1 VTEGFEAGAA
11 AFHGDAAAPVLEELL
26 RREHGRVLGGLVRR
40 LGDLDLA
47 EDVLQE
53 ALVEAWQR
61 WPLDGVPDN
70 PAAWLTTVA
79 RNRAYDRIRRERL
92 RLPKEAEAL
101 GLREGGDE
109 PLTPGPADLDDVD
122 APLADDQLALLL
134 LACHPALPVAAQQAL
149 TLRSVAGLTTPEIAA
164 AFLVPEATMAQRIV
178 RAKRKITLARIPF
191 RLPEGVE
198 LTERLAV
205 VAHVVYLV
213 FNEGYAATAGDV
225 PIRRELCAE
234 ALRLGRLLV
243 ALAPDDHEAW
253 GLLALMLLQDSRR
266 GARVDDFGRLVPLGE
281 QDRSRW
287 DQRQIAEGRELV
299 KAALSDG
306 FAGPYQIQAA
316 IAAVHSESLSDAET
330 DWQQIRLLYRM
341 LELVAPGPLVTLNRA
356 VAVARC
362 DGPEAGL
369 AVVDGLL
376 ERAELVD
383 HHRLASVRGHLL
395 EDAGRRSEAMA
406 EYVRAAELTS
416 APAER
421 TYLLARAARL
431 HSDGSDH
438 RGDVV
443 RGG

>member
-1 VTEGFEAGAA
+1 V
-11 AFHGDAAAPVLEELL
+11 FHGDATTPVLEDLL
-26 RREHGRVLGGLVRR
+26 RHEHGRVLGGLVRR
-40 LGDLDLA
+40 IGDLDLA

-53 ALVEAWQR
+53 ALVEAWER
-61 WPLDGVPDN
+61 WPREGVPER

-79 RNRAYDRIRRERL
+79 RNRAFDRIRRERL

-101 GLREGGDE
+101 GLREGGTELLAPSPDDA
-109 PLTPGPADLDDVD
+109 ADDD

-134 LACHPALPVAAQQAL
+134 LACHPALAVDAQLAL

-164 AFLVPEATMAQRIV
+164 AFLVPEPTMAQRIV
-178 RAKRKITLARIPF
+178 RAKRKIAVARIPF
-191 RLPEGVE
+191 RLPEGEE
-198 LTERLAV
+198 LTQRLAV

-243 ALAPDDHEAW
+243 ALVPDDAEAR

-266 GARVDDFGRLVPLGE
+266 AARLDESGRLVPLGE

-287 DQRQIAEGRELV
+287 DAGQIAEGRALV
-299 KAALSDG
+299 AAALGEG

-316 IAAVHSESLSDAET
+316 IAAVHAESASEAET
-330 DWQQIRLLYRM
+330 DWEQIRMLYHL

-362 DGPEAGL
+362 DGPQAGL

-376 ERAELVD
+376 DRAELVG

-395 EDAGRRSEAMA
+395 EDAGRTDEAIE

-421 TYLLARAARL
+421 AYLLGRAGRL
-431 HSDGSDH
+431 AP
-438 RGDVV
+438 
-443 RGG
+443 

>member
-1 VTEGFEAGAA
+1 VTERGRVAGLE
-11 AFHGDAAAPVLEELL
+11 HGDVMPPEDATAPVLEDLL
-26 RREHGRVLGGLVRR
+26 RGEHATVLGALVRR

-61 WPLDGVPDN
+61 WPREGVPDR

-79 RNRAYDRIRRERL
+79 RNRALDRIRRERL

-101 GLREGGDE
+101 GLREGGAE
-109 PLTPGPADLDDVD
+109 ALAPGPDADDTD
-122 APLADDQLALLL
+122 APMADDQLALLL
-134 LACHPALPVAAQQAL
+134 LACHPALSVEAQLAL
-149 TLRSVAGLTTPEIAA
+149 TLRSVGGLTTPEIAA
-164 AFLVPEATMAQRIV
+164 AFLVPEATLAQRIV
-178 RAKRKITLARIPF
+178 RAKRKIAIARIPF
-191 RLPEGVE
+191 RLPEGAE

-243 ALAPDDHEAW
+243 ALAPDDAEAR

-266 GARVDDFGRLVPLGE
+266 AARLDGSGRLVPLGE

-287 DQRQIAEGRELV
+287 DAAQIAEGRALV
-299 KAALSDG
+299 ADALGAG
-306 FAGPYQIQAA
+306 FAGPYQLQAA
-316 IAAVHSESLSDAET
+316 IAAVHSESASEAVT
-330 DWQQIRLLYRM
+330 DWEQIRLLYRL

-376 ERAELVD
+376 DRAELIG

-395 EDAGRRSEAMA
+395 EDAGRTGEAIE
-406 EYVRAAELTS
+406 EYVRAADLTS

-421 TYLLARAARL
+421 AYLLERAARL
-431 HSDGSDH
+431 A
-438 RGDVV
+438 R
-443 RGG
+443 

>member
-1 VTEGFEAGAA
+1 VVLPEHAT
-11 AFHGDAAAPVLEELL
+11 APVLEDLL
-26 RREHGRVLGGLVRR
+26 RSEHARVLGGLVRR

-53 ALVEAWQR
+53 ALVEAWER
-61 WPLDGVPDN
+61 WPREGIPDR

-79 RNRAYDRIRRERL
+79 RNRALDRIRRERL

-101 GLREGGDE
+101 GLREGGSE
-109 PLTPGPADLDDVD
+109 PLVPGPDEADERV
-122 APLADDQLALLL
+122 ADDQLGLLL
-134 LACHPALPVAAQQAL
+134 LACHPALSAEAQVAL

-178 RAKRKITLARIPF
+178 RAKRKIAIARIPF
-191 RLPEGVE
+191 RLPAGEE
-198 LTERLAV
+198 LTQRVAV
-205 VAHVVYLV
+205 VAQVIYLV
-213 FNEGYAATAGDV
+213 FNEGYAATAGDL

-243 ALAPDDHEAW
+243 ELAPDDAEAR

-266 GARVDDFGRLVPLGE
+266 AARLDGSGRLIPLGE

-287 DQRQIAEGRELV
+287 DRAQIDEGRTMV
-299 KAALSDG
+299 AAVLSEG

-316 IAAVHSESLSDAET
+316 IAAVHAESAAEAET
-330 DWQQIRLLYRM
+330 DWEQIRLLYRL

-369 AVVDGLL
+369 AVIDGLL
-376 ERAELVD
+376 ARAELLTN
-383 HHRLASVRGHLL
+383 HRLASVRGHLL
-395 EDAGRRSEAMA
+395 EDAGRRDEAWE

-421 TYLLARAARL
+421 AHLLERAARL
-431 HSDGSDH
+431 
-438 RGDVV
+438 R
-443 RGG
+443 

>member
-1 VTEGFEAGAA
+1 VIEHDLGSGGAV
-11 AFHGDAAAPVLEELL
+11 FSDAAAPALEDLL
-26 RREHGRVLGGLVRR
+26 RNEHSRVLGGLVRR
-40 LGDLDLA
+40 FGDLDLA

-53 ALVEAWQR
+53 ALVEAWER
-61 WPLDGVPDN
+61 WPKDGVPDR

-79 RNRAYDRIRRERL
+79 RNRALDRIRRERL

-101 GLREGGDE
+101 GLREGGPE
-109 PLTPGPADLDDVD
+109 PIAPGPDVD
-122 APLADDQLALLL
+122 EDGLADDQLALLL
-134 LACHPALPVAAQQAL
+134 LACHPALAVDAQLAL

-178 RAKRKITLARIPF
+178 RAKRKIAAARIPF
-191 RLPEGVE
+191 RLPEGEE

-243 ALAPDDHEAW
+243 DLAPDDREAR

-266 GARVDDFGRLVPLGE
+266 GARLDESSRLIPLGE
-281 QDRSRW
+281 QDRTRW
-287 DQRQIAEGRELV
+287 DRAQIEEGRALV
-299 KAALSDG
+299 SAALGEG

-316 IAAVHSESLSDAET
+316 IAAVHSESDPEETT
-330 DWQQIRLLYRM
+330 DWEQIRLLYRL

-369 AVVDGLL
+369 AVLDGLG
-376 ERAELVD
+376 RDELVD

-395 EDAGRRSEAMA
+395 EEAGRRDQARA
-406 EYVRAAELTS
+406 EYLRAAALTS

-421 TYLLARAARL
+421 AYLLERAARL
-431 HSDGSDH
+431 
-438 RGDVV
+438 
-443 RGG
+443 